1 MKKEVKPGAFI
12 KKPKYIGG
20 KATWQKLLKENLKY
34 PAKALEKKIEGK
46 VNISYEVNGNGKVL
60 RPKVT
65 KGIGYGCDE
74 EAIRLVKMMKYEK
87 VNNRKV
93 KIITHHKIAIQFK
106 LPKPKKH
113 FQKFKYTVTTLPKS
127 KAKKVSNNNQKIE
140 LKNLPKKVTKSYTYT
155 IKF

>member
-1 MKKEVKPGAFI
+1 MKKGVKPGEFI

-34 PAKALEKKIEGK
+34 PAKAIEKKIEGK
-46 VNISYEVNGNGKVL
+46 VNLSYEVNGNGKVL

-65 KGIGYGCDE
+65 KGIGHGCDE

-87 VNNRKV
+87 VNNRNV

-106 LPKPKKH
+106 LPKPKKQV
-113 FQKFKYTVTTLPKS
+113 QKFKYTVTTSPKS
-127 KAKKVSNNNQKIE
+127 N
-140 LKNLPKKVTKSYTYT
+140 PKKASQNTKKNTSNKKSKTYTYT

>member
-1 MKKEVKPGAFI
+1 MKKQVKPGEFI
-12 KKPKYIGG
+12 QKPKYIGG
-20 KATWQKLLKENLKY
+20 KQAWQKLLKENLKY

-46 VNISYEVNGNGKVL
+46 VQLSYEVNGNGKVL

-74 EAIRLVKMMKYEK
+74 EAIRLVKMMKYAK
-87 VNNRKV
+87 ASNRKV

-106 LPKPKKH
+106 LPKPKKVT
-113 FQKFKYTVTTLPKS
+113 QKISYTVSSKKSNAQKSTHPKPS
-127 KAKKVSNNNQKIE
+127 TKK
-140 LKNLPKKVTKSYTYT
+140 THTYT